1 MDRTWRSRAEGPLL
15 AARPNYQS
23 QWSPRRRARAVAW
36 RQRHLGTQRSPLVTG
51 CDGGGGAGGSSRRG
65 RLLRGRVTIG
75 RRPRFLSL
83 LDPLGECPSPVNPR
97 RVHSFVSGDRAAPA
111 LGHSLRLTAGPR
123 GSADPWA
130 LPSSVW
136 GSGGGQ
142 KLGETEG
149 RSVAE
154 RWRPAAWGG
163 REGGSRGGWDAGRS
177 R

>member
-1 MDRTWRSRAEGPLL
+1 M
-15 AARPNYQS
+15 
-23 QWSPRRRARAVAW
+23 AW
-36 RQRHLGTQRSPLVTG
+36 RQRHLRAQRSQLATG

-75 RRPRFLSL
+75 RRPRSLPL
-83 LDPLGECPSPVNPR
+83 LDPFGECPSPVNPR
-97 RVHSFVSGDRAAPA
+97 RVHGSLSGHRAAPA
-111 LGHSLRLTAGPR
+111 LGRSLRLTAGPR
-123 GSADPWA
+123 GSADPGA
-130 LPSSVW
+130 LPSSDW

-154 RWRPAAWGG
+154 RWRRAAWGG
-163 REGGSRGGWDAGRS
+163 REGGSRGGWDARRS